1 MSKKSRATTCI
12 SRDNENEGNI
22 SIQNY
27 ESNAEVSIETM
38 NPCLQT
44 LNFCQM
50 TVVERTK
57 NKGHSRDNLTKRN
70 SFFTFC

>member
-38 NPCLQT
+38 T
-44 LNFCQM
+44 Y
-50 TVVERTK
+50 RTIA
-57 NKGHSRDNLTKRN
+57 HDRSVILRFLILD
-70 SFFTFC
+70 